1 MEHIP
6 AAHRHG
12 HAEHIPDPVRMPV
25 DVLELEKP
33 DAPPEHRI
41 TLRVWRHP
49 MALDDVHSYI
59 GGTAPPYGC
68 GLTTKGHGGLTPR
81 LDATIPFTPE
91 KTTFE
96 RLRIP
101 IETVSVKGM
110 LRRTALFQEILAVM
124 LELENPHDYPPA
136 NALAYRFAIWPDD
149 TPEESP
155 PGTLPTLIPKEDE
168 EELISKW
175 LPDPLARDLIIV
187 PQTQIDRGDR
197 CTLVRCAGDE
207 EGKDSLDVMTR

>member
-1 MEHIP
+1 MGLYD
-6 AAHRHG
+6 G
-12 HAEHIPDPVRMPV
+12 HAEDIPEPVKMPV
-25 DVLELEKP
+25 DVLELAKP

-49 MALDDVHSYI
+49 VSLDDAHSYI
-59 GGTAPPYGC
+59 GGTATPWSC
-68 GLTTKGHGGLTPR
+68 GESTRGHGGLTPR

-101 IETVSVKGM
+101 IETVNVKGM

-136 NALAYRFAIWPDD
+136 QSLAYRFAIWPDD
-149 TPEESP
+149 EPEKSP
-155 PGTLPTLIPKEDE
+155 LGTKPSLIPKEAESD
-168 EELISKW
+168 LISKW

-187 PQTQIDRGDR
+187 PQTQIDREDR

-207 EGKDSLDVMTR
+207 EGKDSLDVMVR